1 MEINDDLLISYLLGE
16 ATIEQINLI
25 DEWRRANL
33 DNQQRLDQF
42 SIIWEKSCALAFK
55 GNIDTAASLRRFKEK
70 ARAQRDMPKK
80 VSAINSAYLWIK
92 IAAVLFLVAGFAWL
106 YSSMFVI
113 KEIRF
118 ATQKD
123 VVADTLS
130 DGSVVTLN
138 KNSMLLYPARFK
150 SGQRQVSLTKGEA
163 FFNVTA
169 DKTRPFI
176 INLGTTFIR
185 VVGTSF
191 NVKNKNGLIE
201 VIVESGIVQV
211 TRKGTMVAIKK
222 GEKVEV
228 KQNIPALVVKK
239 TPDHLYA
246 YYREKKFV
254 ADDTP
259 LWRMVEVLN
268 EAYESHIVIGRKEI
282 SNLPLNTTFENESLD
297 DILKVICSTFHI
309 EMERKDNRI
318 MLY

>member
-16 ATIEQINLI
+16 ATIEQIDQI
-25 DEWRRANL
+25 DAWRRAHL
-33 DNQQRLDQF
+33 ENQQRLDQF
-42 SIIWEKSCALAFK
+42 SIIWEKSSTLAFK
-55 GNIDTAASLRRFKEK
+55 GNIDAAASLLRFKEK
-70 ARAQRDMPKK
+70 VRAQRDMPKK
-80 VSAINSAYLWIK
+80 VIAINSAYLWMK

-138 KNSMLLYPARFK
+138 KNSMLLHPVRFK
-150 SGQRQVSLTKGEA
+150 SGQRQVSLIRGEA

-191 NVKNKNGLIE
+191 NVKNRNGLIE
-201 VIVESGIVQV
+201 VIVESGTVQV
-211 TRKGTMVAIKK
+211 TRKGSMVSIKK

-228 KQNIPALVVKK
+228 KQNIPALVVEK